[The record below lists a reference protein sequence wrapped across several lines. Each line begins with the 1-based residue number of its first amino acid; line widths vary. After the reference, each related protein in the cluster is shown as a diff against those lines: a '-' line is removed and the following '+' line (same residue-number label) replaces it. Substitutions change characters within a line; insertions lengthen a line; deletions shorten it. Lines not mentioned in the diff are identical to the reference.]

1 MPPPPPFTPVSEAHA
16 FARYCKGS
24 SDAQLLKWW
33 AQYCENQGK
42 FDQALA
48 VYVQGNDV
56 ASQVPRGPLAHC
68 FDRVVIRFHFG
79 MQVKVL
85 SCQGDLDAAK
95 KLAVDT
101 GNALA
106 CFHVAK
112 QLEYAEQVQ
121 PRACYAC

>member
-1 MPPPPPFTPVSEAHA
+1 VCEAHA
-16 FARYCKGS
+16 IVRYCKGS

-33 AQYCENQGK
+33 AQYCESQGK

-56 ASQVPRGPLAHC
+56 ASQVPRSPLAHC

-85 SCQGDLDAAK
+85 SCQGDIDAAK

-121 PRACYAC
+121 PRACLAC

>member
-1 MPPPPPFTPVSEAHA
+1 M
-16 FARYCKGS
+16 
-24 SDAQLLKWW
+24 
-33 AQYCENQGK
+33 
-42 FDQALA
+42 
-48 VYVQGNDV
+48 
-56 ASQVPRGPLAHC
+56 
-68 FDRVVIRFHFG
+68 IRFHFG

-121 PRACYAC
+121 PLACLAC